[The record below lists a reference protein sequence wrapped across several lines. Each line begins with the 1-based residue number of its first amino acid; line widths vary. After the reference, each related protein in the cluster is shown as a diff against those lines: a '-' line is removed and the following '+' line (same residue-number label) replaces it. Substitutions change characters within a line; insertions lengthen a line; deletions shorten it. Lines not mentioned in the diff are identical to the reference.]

1 MSPEIELLPPAFQFK
16 NAASLMSNPKLFLFF
31 HQIGSFAYLVVS
43 IDDKRKGFTIL
54 RVSTTNLFFILIVKD
69 LGDFQKS
76 LTYRKAQ
83 LDSLEK
89 LCSSSEVEN
98 NLPLSDE
105 QEEFMSSLKHK
116 YPDWAECIKQ
126 AKLLAKDDEF
136 ITDLFYIGQKTELPH
151 HLSKK
156 SEIRT
161 LLCKT
166 ETSLKLLKSTPV
178 AITIARSEYD
188 EYSTQK
194 TLDFVHCELVCM
206 MRRLYRIPSEIGCPK
221 L

>member
-1 MSPEIELLPPAFQFK
+1 MIELSHLDKETSKEYELLAKILHNRQWCLDFDMDFYSTQNPFLNLLGPYFNFIDSIFK
-16 NAASLMSNPKLFLFF
+16 F
-31 HQIGSFAYLVVS
+31 
-43 IDDKRKGFTIL
+43 
-54 RVSTTNLFFILIVKD
+54 KD

-105 QEEFMSSLKHK
+105 QEEFMSTLKHK

-136 ITDLFYIGQKTELPH
+136 ITDLFYIGQQTELPH

-178 AITIARSEYD
+178 AITLARSEYD